1 MCLRESGERLVRMPV
16 ETTAEHRRWPSAR
29 NVLWSYGWRAR
40 NVLWSYARRTE
51 ARLKDPFDERLEGR
65 VALERRP
72 ASGFGLPH
80 HCRCVLDAA
89 YACKG
94 IDAERRR
101 ELILRHAIAPHLLNR
116 LLDDRKDAMVA
127 RILEQAVVHPRVL
140 SLLGVG

>member
-1 MCLRESGERLVRMPV
+1 
-16 ETTAEHRRWPSAR
+16 
-29 NVLWSYGWRAR
+29 VLWSNGWHAR

-140 SLLGVG
+140 SLLGVGKCRTSRSVAL